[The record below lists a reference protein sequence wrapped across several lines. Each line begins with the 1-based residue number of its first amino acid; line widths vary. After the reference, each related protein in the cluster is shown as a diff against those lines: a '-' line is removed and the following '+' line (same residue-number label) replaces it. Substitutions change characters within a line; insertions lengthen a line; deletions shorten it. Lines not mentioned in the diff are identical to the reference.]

1 MEEIW
6 KPVTITIN
14 GVFYDFTN
22 LYEVSNTGKIKTVS
36 SHARKKEVILKT
48 SKNNRGYDIVH
59 LYKNNKQKTALVHRI
74 VATAFVPNPK
84 NLPEV
89 DHIIPVNNGGGNNCE
104 NLRWVT
110 KKENRN
116 NEQTIMNTRGK
127 NDKRSKKVVGINLF
141 DYNINIFHGTREAER
156 LTGAQHSNIS
166 KSCKTNRELNE
177 KFLFAGDYIWF
188 YFEDYEE
195 RFEIFEYDGKL
206 NKELTVYMNTRKEY
220 KRQD

>member
-22 LYEVSNTGKIKTVS
+22 LYEVSNTGKIKTVP
-36 SHARKKEVILKT
+36 SHTRKKEVILKT

-89 DHIIPVNNGGGNNCE
+89 DHIIPVNDGGGNNCE

-116 NEQTIMNTRGK
+116 NEQMIMNTRGK

-156 LTGAQHSNIS
+156 LTGTQHSNIS

-177 KFLFAGDYIWF
+177 KFLFVGDYIWF
-188 YFEDYEE
+188 YFEDYKE

-206 NKELTVYMNTRKEY
+206 NKELTVYMNARKEY
-220 KRQD
+220 KRQE